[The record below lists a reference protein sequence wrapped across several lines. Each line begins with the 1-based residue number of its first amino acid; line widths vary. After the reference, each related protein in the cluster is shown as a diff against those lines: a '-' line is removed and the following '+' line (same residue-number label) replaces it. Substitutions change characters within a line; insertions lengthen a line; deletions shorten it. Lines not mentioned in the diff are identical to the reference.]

1 MKKKTAGQSAS
12 EKSGNLKKAARKN
25 VVKDGSATVESL
37 LPTGSRERVAV
48 GIAAAAGG
56 LLLVC
61 ATLGVG
67 PAALAGAA
75 GYFAYRGMSRERK
88 TKRPVSL
95 PISID
100 KRNRSGAR
108 VAPNGYQQ
116 TQ

>member
-1 MKKKTAGQSAS
+1 MEKT
-12 EKSGNLKKAARKN
+12 ARKN
-25 VVKDGSATVESL
+25 IKNGSSTVESF
-37 LPTGSRERVAV
+37 LPTGSRERAAV
-48 GIAAAAGG
+48 GIAAAAGA
-56 LLLVC
+56 LLLAG

-75 GYFAYRGMSRERK
+75 GYLVYRGMSRERK

>member
-1 MKKKTAGQSAS
+1 MKKKPAGHSAS
-12 EKSGNLKKAARKN
+12 EKSGNMKEAARKN
-25 VVKDGSATVESL
+25 VRDRSTTVESL
-37 LPTGSRERVAV
+37 LPTSSRERAAL

-56 LLLVC
+56 LLLAG

-75 GYFAYRGMSRERK
+75 GYLAYRGMSRKRK
-88 TKRPVSL
+88 TTRPVSL

-100 KRNRSGAR
+100 KRNRSRAR
-108 VAPNGYQQ
+108 EAPSGFQQ